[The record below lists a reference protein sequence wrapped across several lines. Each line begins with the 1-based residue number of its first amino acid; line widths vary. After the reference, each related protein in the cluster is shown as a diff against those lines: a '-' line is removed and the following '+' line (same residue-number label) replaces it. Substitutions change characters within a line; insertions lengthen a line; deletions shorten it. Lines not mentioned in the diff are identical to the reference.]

1 MKIETC
7 PIQGMMVIHLDLHED
22 ARGWFKENWQESKLA
37 DLGFSG
43 FRPVQNNI
51 SFNAEVGVTRGLHAE
66 PWDKYVSVATGSVFG
81 AWCDLR
87 EGSATFGATFTLTI
101 TPEIA
106 VFVPRGVANG
116 FQALEPTAYTYLVN
130 DHWSPDA
137 HYSFVNLADPT
148 LGISW
153 PIPLDQATLSEKD
166 LVHPPL
172 ASAIPVPAKKMLI
185 TGGNGQL
192 GQALKKVFP
201 HAEICSRAELDITAD
216 ITEARRWADYSV
228 IINAAAYTAVDAA
241 ETDSATAW
249 RTNAEAPARLAA
261 IAARYGITLVHI
273 SSDYV
278 FDGTHPV
285 HTEHE
290 PFTPLSVYGQSKA
303 AGDTAVSVAPQ
314 HYVVR
319 TSWVVGEGKNFV
331 STMASLA
338 ARGVSPQVVDDQ
350 LGRLTFTDDLAAGIQ
365 FLLDNHAPYGVYN
378 LSNSGEVVSW
388 AQIAQRV
395 FELAGR
401 SASDVQPLST
411 AEYFADAV
419 TAAPRPQHSALDLS
433 KITEL
438 GFSPRDWQD
447 VLAHYYARY
456 CSRDYA
462 APDTKEI

>member
-7 PIQGMMVIHLDLHED
+7 SIQGMMVIHLDLHED
-22 ARGWFKENWQESKLA
+22 SRGWFKENWQESKLA

-116 FQALEPTAYTYLVN
+116 FQALESTAYTYLVN

-137 HYSFVNLADPT
+137 HYSFVNLADPA
-148 LGISW
+148 LNISW
-153 PIPLDQATLSEKD
+153 PIPLDHATLSDKD
-166 LVHPPL
+166 MAHPPL
-172 ASAIPVPAKKMLI
+172 TEATPVPPKKMLI

-201 HAEICSRAELDITAD
+201 HAEVCSRAELDITSD

-228 IINAAAYTAVDAA
+228 IINAAAYTAVDTA
-241 ETDSATAW
+241 ETDSAAAW

-278 FDGTHPV
+278 FDGTCPIHD
-285 HTEHE
+285 EHE
-290 PFTPLSVYGQSKA
+290 PFSPLSVYGQSKA

-388 AQIAQRV
+388 AQVAQRV

-411 AEYFADAV
+411 AEYFADTV
-419 TAAPRPQHSALDLS
+419 TAAPRPQYSALDLS
-433 KITEL
+433 KITKL

-456 CSRDYA
+456 CSQYCATSDA
-462 APDTKEI
+462 KEI